1 MASPAINNEPMPGDA
16 TRSKFL
22 VASGF
27 GIGSLLL
34 LGAFLYLIG
43 VGAIDHEAV
52 SPATPAAQSA
62 ANAPT
67 APGPAPKPAPNTG
80 GSTVRETTG
89 SAPAPANADTPQA
102 PTTSQQQ

>member
-1 MASPAINNEPMPGDA
+1 MASSTTNNEPMPGDA
-16 TRSKFL
+16 TRSMFL

-27 GIGSLLL
+27 GIGALLV
-34 LGAFLYLIG
+34 LGAFLFLIG
-43 VGAIDHEAV
+43 VGAVDHEAI

-67 APGPAPKPAPNTG
+67 APGSAPNTG

-89 SAPAPANADTPQA
+89 SAPAPANADTPKT
-102 PTTSQQQ
+102 PTASQQQ